1 MGRGLSPG
9 PAPGA
14 TRPCLHEWSRRD
26 CAFALTLAER
36 RDQPEKRGV
45 RVVPSYIR
53 IGSMT
58 TIPSTM
64 KAAASTKADP

>member
-1 MGRGLSPG
+1 MSGSGREGSAG
-9 PAPGA
+9 
-14 TRPCLHEWSRRD
+14 
-26 CAFALTLAER
+26 
-36 RDQPEKRGV
+36 EKRGV

-64 KAAASTKADP
+64 KTAASTNADP